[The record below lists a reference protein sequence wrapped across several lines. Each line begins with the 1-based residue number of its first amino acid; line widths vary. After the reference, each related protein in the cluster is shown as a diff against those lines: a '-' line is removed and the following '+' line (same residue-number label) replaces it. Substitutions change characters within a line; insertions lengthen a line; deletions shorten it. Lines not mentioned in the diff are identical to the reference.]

1 MEDMPKEFKAFK
13 KGLAKLPREEME
25 DLIASLWLRL
35 NVEEAEDDMLL
46 YNPDKEVGG
55 ADLVE
60 MVGGLMNGLLET
72 DRSIYSV
79 TD

>member
-1 MEDMPKEFKAFK
+1 MEDIPKEFKAFK
-13 KGLAKLPREEME
+13 KGLGKLPRGEME

-35 NVEEAEDDMLL
+35 NVEEAEGGMLL

-60 MVGGLMNGLLET
+60 MVGELLCNMQ
-72 DRSIYSV
+72 SH
-79 TD
+79 

>member
-1 MEDMPKEFKAFK
+1 MPKEFKAFK

-46 YNPDKEVGG
+46 LYNPDKEVGG

-60 MVGGLMNGLLET
+60 MVGERISAL
-72 DRSIYSV
+72 
-79 TD
+79 

>member
-46 YNPDKEVGG
+46 LYNPDKEVGG

-60 MVGGLMNGLLET
+60 MVGERISAL
-72 DRSIYSV
+72 
-79 TD
+79 

>member
-1 MEDMPKEFKAFK
+1 
-13 KGLAKLPREEME
+13 ME

-35 NVEEAEDDMLL
+35 NVEEAEGGMLL